1 MGIALSKSSPEHGL
15 FTCFKRLPAEL
26 RLEIWKQSLPPRNMM
41 LNVQPHPEGVRR
53 VIRSDDWHGGL
64 PAHLFTCWEARHV
77 ALARCPW
84 KYNKIDILYLAG
96 RMNAYFGADGTWG
109 PYAGRE
115 RILAID
121 DGCPFWY
128 KTKKYERFRPHE
140 GHPRVTRS
148 ISKLGGLFGGLDR
161 IETRKG
167 GCGQVLFVVGTLKCK
182 EPEWL
187 FANSDLVILALHD
200 PRLKQALDSYPRI
213 KRVDRTKKLVGRG
226 IGSCFFLTG
235 DEQAPTHS
243 SLSLLS
249 PASAVPYRSPRERMA
264 FCVTVN
270 F

>member
-1 MGIALSKSSPEHGL
+1 MGIAPSKSSPEHGL

-26 RLEIWKQSLPPRNMM
+26 RLEIWEQSLPPRNMM

-96 RMNAYFGADGTWG
+96 RMNAYFRADGTWG

-115 RILAID
+115 RILAVD

-148 ISKLGGLFGGLDR
+148 RPDRDAERRARAGFVRRRHAEMQGAGMAFREFGFGHTCATR
-161 IETRKG
+161 SAIEAG
-167 GCGQVLFVVGTLKCK
+167 
-182 EPEWL
+182 
-187 FANSDLVILALHD
+187 
-200 PRLKQALDSYPRI
+200 PRLVSTNKTR
-213 KRVDRTKKLVGRG
+213 R
-226 IGSCFFLTG
+226 
-235 DEQAPTHS
+235 
-243 SLSLLS
+243 
-249 PASAVPYRSPRERMA
+249 
-264 FCVTVN
+264 
-270 F
+270 